1 MKHLE
6 LIKFI
11 LGLTFCSI
19 ALLGAIIFFLGY
31 SNGYHYGAGFS
42 NYSLVW
48 QNIALGVGGVSNYT
62 PIFLGICGACGVYLL
77 GNVKTKN

>member
-31 SNGYHYGAGFS
+31 WHFIANP
-42 NYSLVW
+42 NYSEFNNYSSTWLSY
-48 QNIALGVGGVSNYT
+48 NNHGTYT
-62 PIFLGICGACGVYLL
+62 PIFLGICGVCGVYLL
-77 GNVKTKN
+77 KNVEVKE